1 MKKGHCSVG
10 LVTNSS
16 VILAVEVTIKFI
28 KKKAITKLQEGRTV
42 KKIVQLDKNVYMAFS
57 GLTADGR
64 ILANKA
70 RI

>member
-1 MKKGHCSVG
+1 MRSRPRQLLFSHPCCRS
-10 LVTNSS
+10 TPS
-16 VILAVEVTIKFI
+16 IIQ
-28 KKKAITKLQEGRTV
+28 KKAVTKLQEGRTV
-42 KKIVQLDKNVYMAFS
+42 KKIVQLDNHIHMAYS